1 MEYLETEWLDQEG
14 LGLEP
19 QCPLWSDALCT
30 PTSSLSSTPE
40 APASQPHFLLFQ
52 RFWPE
57 WSPGSFRRK
66 RFCVTPSPAQ
76 QRWGL
81 LAHRGRAPSFH
92 HSPCPLQ
99 ASHDQMS
106 DPRLRGGAGRASSYC
121 SGWPRT
127 PTYRPTLSGAPY
139 QPDCPPSSEVRAAP
153 WPHPTL
159 LSAIP
164 LPSHS
169 PSIIPF
175 IHPSS
180 HPPIHLYIHPPPVD
194 PSFHPF
200 NHLSILLSIH
210 PSIPIH

>member
-40 APASQPHFLLFQ
+40 APASQPHFLLLQ

-57 WSPGSFRRK
+57 RSPGSFRRK

-81 LAHRGRAPSFH
+81 PAHRGRAPSFH
-92 HSPCPLQ
+92 HSPCALQ

-106 DPRLRGGAGRASSYC
+106 DPRSRGEAGRASSYC
-121 SGWPRT
+121 RGGPGPPHT
-127 PTYRPTLSGAPY
+127 A
-139 QPDCPPSSEVRAAP
+139 PPSQE
-153 WPHPTL
+153 PHTSL
-159 LSAIP
+159 TALHP
-164 LPSHS
+164 LKLELPPGLTQHCCQPSHYPFILH
-169 PSIIPF
+169 PSFHLSTHPPTHPF
-175 IHPSS
+175 TCISILHLLIHPS
-180 HPPIHLYIHPPPVD
+180 IHSTTSL
-194 PSFHPF
+194 SFY
-200 NHLSILLSIH
+200 